1 MSNVVKILILV
12 KFRYNRTHNLYI
24 STNFMSQ
31 STSILKFILQSIVAG
46 LALGFIILYF
56 KPSTQT
62 AFNPNQTQLTSSP
75 NSYANAVKK
84 ISHSVVSIYAQTEI
98 VRSRQLNAEMQKF
111 MGLSSLVSQPI
122 TQQYLGSGVV
132 VSADGYIVTN
142 YHVIKNATQIIISLW
157 DNSLLEA
164 KIIGS
169 DSVTDLAVLKIEALN
184 LIPATFADSDTTQ
197 TGDIVLA
204 IGNPYGLSQSV
215 SLGII
220 SAKGRSG
227 LDVST
232 IENFIQ
238 TDAAINSGN
247 SGGALINAYGE
258 VVGIST
264 ATFNRN
270 GAQGINFAIP
280 SNATKLIMQE
290 ILENGKV
297 QRGYLGIDLV
307 SDRQF
312 YRSRVLK
319 PNKGVM
325 VLGVLRNYPAFQA
338 NFRQGDIIT
347 HINGVEIK
355 DQRHYRELIAQSK
368 PGETLELKG
377 FSGGQ
382 PFTKKLTTVD
392 RPAVLK

>member
-1 MSNVVKILILV
+1 M
-12 KFRYNRTHNLYI
+12 NRT
-24 STNFMSQ
+24 
-31 STSILKFILQSIVAG
+31 TSLLKFILQSIIAG
-46 LALGFIILYF
+46 LALGFLFIYF
-56 KPSTQT
+56 KPSSLTSKTPVDTQPTQT
-62 AFNPNQTQLTSSP
+62 P
-75 NSYANAVKK
+75 NSYAIAVNKV
-84 ISHSVVSIYAQTEI
+84 SQSVVSIYAQSEI
-98 VRSRQLNAEMQKF
+98 VSNKNLNIEMQKF

-132 VSADGYIVTN
+132 VSTDGYIVTN

-169 DSVTDLAVLKIEALN
+169 DSVTDLAVLKVEALN
-184 LIPATFADSDTTQ
+184 LKPAIFANSDTTQ

-247 SGGALINAYGE
+247 SGGALINTKGQ

-264 ATFNRN
+264 ATLNQNR
-270 GAQGINFAIP
+270 AQGINFAIH
-280 SNATKLIMQE
+280 SNANNLIMQE

-297 QRGYLGIDLV
+297 QRGYLGVELV
-307 SDRQF
+307 SPRQF
-312 YRSRVLK
+312 YRSRVIK
-319 PNKGVM
+319 PTQGVM
-325 VLGVLRNYPAFQA
+325 VLGVYPNFPAIKA
-338 NFRQGDIIT
+338 NFKQGDIIT
-347 HINGVEIK
+347 HINDMAIK
-355 DQRHYRELIAQSK
+355 DQRHYRELIAQTK
-368 PGETLELKG
+368 PGQTLELTG
-377 FSGGQ
+377 FSSGKE
-382 PFTKKLTTVD
+382 FKKTLTTVD
-392 RPAVLK
+392 RPAILK

>member
-1 MSNVVKILILV
+1 MSK
-12 KFRYNRTHNLYI
+12 T
-24 STNFMSQ
+24 
-31 STSILKFILQSIVAG
+31 TSILKFIFQSVILG
-46 LALGFIILYF
+46 LALGFLIIYF
-56 KPSTQT
+56 KPNTQIS
-62 AFNPNQTQLTSSP
+62 PIQSTSSQMRTP
-75 NSYANAVKK
+75 NSYADAVKHV
-84 ISHSVVSIYAQTEI
+84 SHSVVSIYAQSEIIRSRSRNLNTEI
-98 VRSRQLNAEMQKF
+98 QKF

-132 VSADGYIVTN
+132 VSTDGYIVTN
-142 YHVIKNATQIIISLW
+142 YHVIKNATQIIVSLW
-157 DNSLLEA
+157 DESLLEA

-184 LIPATFADSDTTQ
+184 LKPAIFANSDTTQ

-238 TDAAINSGN
+238 TDAAINTGN
-247 SGGALINAYGE
+247 SGGALINTKGE

-264 ATFNRN
+264 ATFNQN

-290 ILENGKV
+290 ILKNGKV
-297 QRGYLGIDLV
+297 LRGWLGIQLFSARD
-307 SDRQF
+307 F
-312 YRSRVLK
+312 YRSRVIK
-319 PNKGVM
+319 PTRGVM
-325 VLGVLRNYPAFQA
+325 ILGVFPNFPAIEA
-338 NFRQGDIIT
+338 KFRQGDIIT
-347 HINGVEIK
+347 HINNIEIK
-355 DQRHYRELIAQSK
+355 NQRHYRELIAQSK
-368 PGETLELKG
+368 PGETLEITG
-377 FSGGQ
+377 FSGGNA
-382 PFTKKLTTVD
+382 FKKELITVD
-392 RPAVLK
+392 RPAILK

>member
-1 MSNVVKILILV
+1 MSNGVKFLISV
-12 KFRYNRTHNLYI
+12 RFRYNRSYYFI
-24 STNFMSQ
+24 DYPYFMSQ
-31 STSILKFILQSIVAG
+31 TTSILKFILQSIVAG
-46 LALGFIILYF
+46 LALGFLILYF
-56 KPSTQT
+56 KPNPQT
-62 AFNPNQTQLTSSP
+62 TFNQKQLQSINSP
-75 NSYANAVKK
+75 NSYADAVKK
-84 ISHSVVSIYAQTEI
+84 ISHSVVSIYARTEI
-98 VRSRQLNAEMQKF
+98 VRSRKLNAEMQKF

-132 VSADGYIVTN
+132 VSTDGYIVTN

-157 DNSLLEA
+157 DDSLLEA

-184 LIPATFADSDTTQ
+184 LIPATFANSDTTQ

-215 SLGII
+215 SLGIV

-238 TDAAINSGN
+238 TDAAINTGN
-247 SGGALINAYGE
+247 SGGALINANGE

-290 ILENGKV
+290 ILTNGKV
-297 QRGYLGIDLV
+297 LRGYLGIELV

-319 PNKGVM
+319 PSKGVM
-325 VLGVLRNYPAFQA
+325 VLGVIKNYPAFQA
-338 NFRQGDIIT
+338 SFRQGDIIT
-347 HINGVEIK
+347 HINETEIK

-368 PGETLELKG
+368 PGETLELIG
-377 FSGGQ
+377 FSGGN
-382 PFTKKLTTVD
+382 PFDKQLTTVD